1 MLLLEEDIKNRPLYD
16 LYLRELGDIPKFL
29 KKYLT
34 VPSIQRLKG
43 ISYFCGMDY
52 ASKDIY
58 NFKEP
63 ISRYDHSLTTALI
76 TWNQIHD
83 QKATLAALFHD
94 AGTPCFSHVID
105 YMHHDYVRQESTE
118 KYTNKIIQD
127 DSLLLKYLK
136 KDNIKLEDL
145 DFKKYPI
152 VDCDRP
158 KLCADRFDGIIL
170 PGISWTKSVK
180 EKDIYLLTS
189 NLTVYKNEKKEPE
202 LGFKTEGSA
211 RRAKELSDEIAEY
224 CMTKEDN
231 YMMELLAKIVKR
243 AIELDVITE
252 ADLYTSEEDTI
263 YIRIKNCAYSEING
277 LILEF
282 ENKKREE
289 IEDIGLEVK
298 KKVLTP
304 LANGKRIK

>member
-1 MLLLEEDIKNRPLYD
+1 MERPLYN
-16 LYLRELGDIPKFL
+16 LYLNSICEIPKFL

-34 VPSIQRLKG
+34 VPSIQRLKY
-43 ISYFCGMDY
+43 ISYYCGMDY
-52 ASKDIY
+52 ASKDVY
-58 NFKEP
+58 DFKEP
-63 ISRYDHSLTTALI
+63 ISRYDHSLTTSLI
-76 TWNQIHD
+76 TWKYTND
-83 QKATLAALFHD
+83 KKATLAALFHD
-94 AGTPCFSHVID
+94 VSSPCFSHVID
-105 YMHHDYVRQESTE
+105 YMNHDYVHQESTE
-118 KYTNKIIQD
+118 KYTNKIIQN
-127 DSLLLKYLK
+127 DSLLLTYLK

-145 DFKKYPI
+145 NFKKYPI

-170 PGISWTKSVK
+170 PGISWTKSVT
-180 EKDIYLLTS
+180 ENDIYLLTS

-224 CMTKEDN
+224 CMSKEDN
-231 YMMELLAKIVKR
+231 YMMELLATIVKR

-252 ADLYTSEEDTI
+252 EDLYTEEEDTI
-263 YIRIKNCAYSEING
+263 YIRIKNCTYSEINDS
-277 LILEF
+277 IKKF
-282 ENKKREE
+282 ENIKREE
-289 IEDIGLEVK
+289 IKDIGLEVK

>member
-1 MLLLEEDIKNRPLYD
+1 MEKELYNK
-16 LYLRELGDIPKFL
+16 YLNSICKIPKFL

-34 VPSIQRLKG
+34 VPSMQRLKN

-76 TWNQIHD
+76 TWKYTND
-83 QKATLAALFHD
+83 KKATLAALFHD
-94 AGTPCFSHVID
+94 VGTPCFSHVID
-105 YMHHDYVRQESTE
+105 YMNHDYILQESTE
-118 KYTNKIIQD
+118 QYTNKMINN
-127 DSLLLKYLK
+127 DSLLLTYLE
-136 KDNIKLEDL
+136 KDNIKIEDL

-170 PGISWTKSVK
+170 PGISWTKSVT
-180 EKDIYLLTS
+180 ENDIYLLTS
-189 NLTVYKNEKKEPE
+189 NLTVYKNEQNEKE
-202 LGFKTEGSA
+202 LGFITETSA

-231 YMMELLAKIVKR
+231 YMMELLANIVRESIKQG
-243 AIELDVITE
+243 VITE
-252 ADLYTSEEDTI
+252 MDLYLEVEDTI
-263 YIRIKNCAYSEING
+263 YIRIRNCN
-277 LILEF
+277 ILDIKKSIYVF
-282 ENKKREE
+282 ENVRREQ
-289 IEDIGLEVK
+289 IKDNNLEVK
-298 KKVLTP
+298 KKILHP
-304 LANGKRIK
+304 LVKGKRIE